1 MARKERKRR
10 NRCWHPLYLLY
21 YTFFKRLDIASWLAP
36 ILVSIRL
43 LFLDR
48 NTLFEG
54 QWFVLLSLSTI
65 LSYFLPKRVNSSL
78 DKEVNRK
85 PYVFERLDA

>member
-10 NRCWHPLYLLY
+10 NRCGTCYIY
-21 YTFFKRLDIASWLAP
+21 YIIKRLDIASWLAP
-36 ILVSIRL
+36 ILVPVRL
-43 LFLDR
+43 LLLDG